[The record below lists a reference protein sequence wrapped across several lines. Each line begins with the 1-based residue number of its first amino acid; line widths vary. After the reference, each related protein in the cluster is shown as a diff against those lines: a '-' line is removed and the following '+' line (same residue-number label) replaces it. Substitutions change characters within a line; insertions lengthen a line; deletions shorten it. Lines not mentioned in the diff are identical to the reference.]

1 MAKTKAKAAAFTC
14 QSKEQTMDAIRTLGD
29 TQRELTRIETEIN
42 DAIAVI
48 TSDRKEQI
56 EALKERAATLTM
68 GIQGWCE
75 ANRSTLCADG
85 KKSANLVTGEVSWR
99 QRPPSVSI
107 RAVEK
112 VIETLK
118 ALGLGRF
125 VRTKEEPN
133 KDAMLADP
141 KAVGGIA
148 GVTIVTGVEDF
159 AVEPFEVQV
168 AGTV

>member
-1 MAKTKAKAAAFTC
+1 MAKTKAKAATFIC

-29 TQRELTRIETEIN
+29 THRELTRIETEIN

-56 EALKERAATLTM
+56 EALKERVATLTQ

-75 ANRSTLCADG
+75 ANRATLCADG

-99 QRPPSVSI
+99 QRPPSASI
-107 RAVEK
+107 RAVDK

-118 ALGLGRF
+118 ALGLSRF
-125 VRTKEEPN
+125 IRTKEEPN
-133 KDAMLADP
+133 KEAMLAYP
-141 KAVGGIA
+141 KAV
-148 GVTIVTGVEDF
+148 
-159 AVEPFEVQV
+159 AVSLASPL
-168 AGTV
+168 